1 MDDRIFTIYENTYS
15 YGSIPFWPPFPS
27 PSGSRNPG
35 QALGA
40 SMAVSC
46 SSSVPLPHLSCFGCE
61 KGFGESGKEL
71 SRIFDVGGAGSTTRS
86 SQVSRG
92 PRPCIL
98 FFSPGRSY
106 LHRFVSK
113 LGPRGSNLLIHRP
126 FQSQSK
132 ANPVRFVV
140 VPAPLSGHDFTLT
153 RS

>member
-71 SRIFDVGGAGSTTRS
+71 SRIFDVGGAGSTTGS
-86 SQVSRG
+86 WQVSRG
-92 PRPCIL
+92 PSALHFFLHARALIL
-98 FFSPGRSY
+98 ASVCFQVRT
-106 LHRFVSK
+106 
-113 LGPRGSNLLIHRP
+113 PR
-126 FQSQSK
+126 
-132 ANPVRFVV
+132 V
-140 VPAPLSGHDFTLT
+140 
-153 RS
+153 